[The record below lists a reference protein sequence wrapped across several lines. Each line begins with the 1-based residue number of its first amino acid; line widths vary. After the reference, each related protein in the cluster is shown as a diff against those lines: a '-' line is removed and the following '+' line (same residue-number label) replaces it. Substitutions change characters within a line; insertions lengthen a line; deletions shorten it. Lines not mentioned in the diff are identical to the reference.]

1 MFAVKKERKD
11 WLLRLPADL
20 HARVEAVAKR
30 DRRSLNGTY
39 AMLIERGLK
48 GGSGYTIW
56 MKFDT
61 ESLGT
66 MKAMTKA
73 LMGRGSAAKAL

>member
-1 MFAVKKERKD
+1 MTKNRKD
-11 WLLRLPADL
+11 WLLRIPEGL
-20 HARVEAVAKR
+20 HAEVEALARR

-39 AMLIERGLK
+39 AMLIERGLR
-48 GGSGYTIW
+48 GGSGYEIK
-56 MKFDT
+56 MRFDS

-73 LMGRGSAAKAL
+73 LKGWGSTSKAL